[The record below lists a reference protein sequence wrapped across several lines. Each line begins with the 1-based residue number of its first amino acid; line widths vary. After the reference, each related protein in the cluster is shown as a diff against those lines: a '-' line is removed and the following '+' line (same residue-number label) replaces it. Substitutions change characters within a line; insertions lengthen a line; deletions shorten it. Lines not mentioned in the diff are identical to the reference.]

1 MLRPL
6 SQLHRFVRAS
16 MLFVAVFVAVLFVVV
31 QPPAFADD
39 SKPAAG
45 APKEGVSL
53 TQALPRDPNNVY
65 GKFDNGFSYIIR
77 KHTNP
82 PERAAFF
89 LHVDTGAL
97 NETPKQNGMA
107 HFLEHMAFNGSKN
120 FKPGELIPYMNDL
133 GMQFGSDSNAHT
145 SQFETVYKL
154 FMPKNSAEMTDKA
167 MTILSDYAYGLL
179 LLDEE
184 IEKERSVILEEM
196 RSRKGVQ
203 QRIRDALMPKLYA
216 GSRMAEHTVIG
227 LAELIETFPRSEFL
241 DYYNTWYRPERM
253 TLIVVGDID
262 PKEIIAKAQKAFGT
276 FKGRAPARQEQGT
289 GVKPVK
295 ASRAFVMTDPELPM
309 GIVQMVSIQEGR
321 PPMKSLGE
329 FRENEVENIGTQ
341 IVSKR
346 LQERLQRG
354 EASYMFASASVTSL
368 SDDAIQSGANVGGQP
383 DSWEKGLAEVIEEM
397 KRAIEH
403 GFTERELELVKKSMI
418 AGAERRVSTEPTVA
432 AAGMMNRI
440 NAAVGSEQ
448 PLMSAQQRLDS
459 LRSVIDS
466 ITVEEV
472 QRRFVTNYADQ
483 GYTYV
488 VILPEQGTEA
498 PSKEKI
504 LEVAKNAWGKKSEK
518 AAEEDAGNLT
528 LLEKEPESGKIASQT
543 TDKELGITTVRF
555 ENGAVLHHRFM
566 DYNKDQVS
574 IAMSAPGGSIQES
587 IATKGLSDVA
597 SLSNAT
603 SRLSSIQI
611 RDLMT
616 GKKARASGGMGFDTI
631 NFSIGGSPA
640 DLEDAFRLAHA
651 LITDARIEKSAFDT
665 WKTSVQQ
672 SIEQAKSDVG
682 AQLRKAI
689 AETFQG
695 GDVRFREL
703 TEADLEKV
711 SIDRA
716 HKWMRS
722 NIDGA
727 PMEIAVVG
735 EISLERT
742 LELAGRYLA
751 SLPKATRGFD
761 AMDSLRK
768 VERPAGPYTKRV
780 EFESVTPQALVLAG
794 YVGCDHKNKADRRR
808 LSLAARIITDR
819 MTKEIR
825 EEKGLV
831 YSIGCQNA
839 PSRTVPGMGMFYAA
853 APTAPEKA
861 SQLAD
866 TILAM
871 LQKFAQEGPTDEEL
885 EVAKKQIQANLDEEM
900 KKPGFWLSVM
910 RDLVQANKDLA
921 DIKELKAYYA
931 AMTKEHLQETAAKY
945 FTPER
950 VLRYEMIPTAP
961 KTEPK
966 E

>member
-1 MLRPL
+1 MLRPF
-6 SQLHRFVRAS
+6 QLRKQRPSLRAS
-16 MLFVAVFVAVLFVVV
+16 LALVAAFVCAGTH
-31 QPPAFADD
+31 FALAND
-39 SKPAAG
+39 SKPAG
-45 APKEGVSL
+45 DAPEKSVSL
-53 TQALPRDPNNVY
+53 EQKLPRDPNNVY
-65 GKFDNGFSYIIR
+65 GKFENGFSYIIR

-97 NETPKQNGMA
+97 NETPKQNGIA

-154 FMPKNSAEMTDKA
+154 FMPKNTAEMTDKA

-196 RSRKGVQ
+196 RARKGVQ
-203 QRIRDALMPKLYA
+203 QRLRDALMPKLYA

-227 LAELIETFPRSEFL
+227 LTELIETFPRSEFV
-241 DYYNTWYRPERM
+241 DYYDTWYRPERM
-253 TLIVVGDID
+253 TLMVVGDVD
-262 PKEIIAKAQKAFGT
+262 PQQIIAKAKKAFGT
-276 FKGRAPARQEQGT
+276 FKGRAPARPEQGT
-289 GVKPVK
+289 GVKPVET
-295 ASRAFVMTDPELPM
+295 SRAFVMTDPEIPM
-309 GIVQMVSIQEGR
+309 GLVQMVSIQPGR
-321 PPMKSLGE
+321 PPMKTLAE
-329 FRENEVENIGTQ
+329 YRENEVENIGTQ

-354 EASYMFASASVTSL
+354 EASYMFANAGVSSL
-368 SDDAIQSGANVGGQP
+368 SDDAIQSGATVGGQP
-383 DSWEKGLAEVIEEM
+383 GSWEKGVAELIEEI

-418 AGAERRVSTEPTVA
+418 AGAERGVSTEPTVP
-432 AAGMMNRI
+432 AAGMMNRL
-440 NAAVGSEQ
+440 NAAVGSGQ
-448 PLMSAQQRLDS
+448 PLMSAQQHLDS
-459 LRSVIDS
+459 LKSVVGS

-472 QRRFVTNYADQ
+472 QKRFVKNYADQ
-483 GYTYV
+483 SYTYV
-488 VILPEQGTEA
+488 VILPEQGTEV

-504 LEVAKNAWGKKSEK
+504 LEVAKTAWDKKIEK
-518 AAEEDAGNLT
+518 AEKEDTSELT
-528 LLEKEPESGKIASQT
+528 LLEKEPEPGKIASQT

-555 ENGAVLHHRFM
+555 ENGSVLHHRFM
-566 DYNKDQVS
+566 DYEKDQVS
-574 IAMSAPGGSIQES
+574 ISMSAPGGSIQES
-587 IATKGLSDVA
+587 AATKGLSDVA

-603 SRLSSIQI
+603 SRLTSIQI

-616 GKKARASGGMGFDTI
+616 GKKAGASGAMGFDTV

-651 LITDARIEKSAFDT
+651 LITDAVIEKSAFET
-665 WKTSVQQ
+665 WKKGVEQ

-682 AQLRKAI
+682 AQLRKAL

-703 TEADLEKV
+703 TEKDLEKL
-711 SIDRA
+711 SIERA
-716 HKWMRS
+716 QKWMRS

-727 PMEIAVVG
+727 PMEMAVVG

-742 LELAGRYLA
+742 LELAGRYIA

-768 VERPAGPYTKRV
+768 VERPAGPYVQRV

-794 YVGCDHKNKADRRR
+794 YVGCDQKNKADRRR
-808 LSLAARIITDR
+808 LSLASRIITDR

-831 YSIGCQNA
+831 YSIGCQSA
-839 PSRTVPGMGMFYAA
+839 PSRAIPGLGMFYAA
-853 APTAPEKA
+853 SPTAPEKA
-861 SQLAD
+861 SVLAD
-866 TILAM
+866 TILEM
-871 LQKFAQEGPTDEEL
+871 MQKFAKEGPTAEEM
-885 EVAKKQIQANLDEEM
+885 EVAKKQIQSNLDEEM

-910 RDLVQANKDLA
+910 RDIVQTNKDLG
-921 DIKELKAYYA
+921 DIKELKSYYA
-931 AMTKEHLQETAAKY
+931 AMTKEQIQETAAKY
-945 FTPER
+945 FKPEN

-961 KTEPK
+961 KSE
-966 E
+966 